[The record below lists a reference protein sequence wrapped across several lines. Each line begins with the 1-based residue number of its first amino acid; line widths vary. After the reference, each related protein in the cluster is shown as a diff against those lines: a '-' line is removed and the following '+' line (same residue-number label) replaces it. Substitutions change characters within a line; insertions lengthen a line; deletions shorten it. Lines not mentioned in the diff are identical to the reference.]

1 MKKISQS
8 GRSMMEM
15 LGVLAVVGVLSVGG
29 FAMVSKMQASY
40 EANKVMDE
48 IADLANRVRVVFRDY
63 EATGNGASMN
73 KYLRKT
79 KAYPDSFNE
88 NESDIID
95 DTEFLGVTGIG
106 YKVLYTCLG
115 TFDTTKGCQGSQ
127 YYMIVLTNMTEDLC
141 NQVVTSNWGSPS
153 TNGFIGIGTGDAI
166 TSTCDCSSPS
176 PSCARANSKACPVPM
191 GIGAAVT
198 FCEEHHSDF
207 NLIYK

>member
-88 NESDIID
+88 NESDTID
-95 DTEFLGVTGIG
+95 DTEFLGSTGIG
-106 YKVLYTCLG
+106 YEVRYVCKGSVATGQKCNG
-115 TFDTTKGCQGSQ
+115 TE
-127 YYMIVLTNMTEDLC
+127 YYMIFLKNMTEDLC

-153 TNGFIGIGTGDAI
+153 TNGFIGIGAHSEAALSCT
-166 TSTCDCSSPS
+166 DCSS
-176 PSCARANSKACPVPM
+176 CGRANSKDCPVPM
-191 GIGAAVT
+191 GIGDAVE
-198 FCEEHHSDF
+198 FCSKQQ
-207 NLIYK
+207 NLNLLFK